1 MELLTCAQ
9 AMSRHEGSV
18 TSLTVA
24 RGAIYSSAV
33 DGSIKVLRVC
43 IIGASLL
50 SSVCITE

>member
-18 TSLTVA
+18 TSLTVS

-33 DGSIKVLRVC
+33 DGSIKVYYVLVSQYSVYLYC
-43 IIGASLL
+43 LL
-50 SSVCITE
+50 